1 MEIKRMIFATLKEV
15 LDKARAGKYAV
26 GAFNIN
32 DMEIA
37 KAIGGASKEERS
49 PVILAVSPSA
59 IKYAGIEYIYE
70 IARVTAGK
78 SGVPTVLHL
87 DHGTTFNDCIQCIRY
102 GWSSVMFD
110 GSKLPLEENIKQ
122 TAEIVKIAHAAG
134 VSVEAELGKLA
145 GVEGHVS
152 VAEKDAIFTNPDE
165 AKMFVER
172 TGVDALAVAIG
183 TSHGAYKFKGE
194 ATLDFPRL
202 EKIEKL
208 VNIPIVLHGA
218 SGVPKDVLDKA
229 AKYGAKLPGAA
240 GVPNDAIKQ
249 AIGLGVAKI
258 NIDTDIRLALTAAI
272 RQVLVEHPEE
282 FDPRKLFGPAEDA
295 MKAVAKGKMQ
305 LFGSSGRA

>member
-1 MEIKRMIFATLKEV
+1 MIFATLKEV

-37 KAIGGASKEERS
+37 KAVGGAAKEERS

-70 IARVTAGK
+70 IARVTADQ
-78 SGVPTVLHL
+78 SGVPMVLHL
-87 DHGTTFNDCIQCIRY
+87 DHGTTFEDCVRCIRY
-102 GWSSVMFD
+102 GWSSVMYD
-110 GSKLPLEENIKQ
+110 GSKLPLEENIRQ
-122 TAEIVKIAHAAG
+122 TARIVEIAHAAG

-152 VAEKDAIFTNPDE
+152 VEEKDAIFTNPEE
-165 AKMFVER
+165 ARMFVER

-194 ATLDFPRL
+194 ANLDFPRL
-202 EKIEKL
+202 EKIERL

-218 SGVPKDVLDKA
+218 SGVPKEVLDKA

-240 GVPNDAIKQ
+240 GVPDDAIRR
-249 AIGLGVAKI
+249 AISLGVAKI

-272 RQVLVEHPEE
+272 RQVLAEHPEE
-282 FDPRKLFGPAEDA
+282 FDPRKIFGPAEDA
-295 MKAVAKGKMQ
+295 MRAVARGKMQ
-305 LFGSSGRA
+305 LFGSSGKA

>member
-1 MEIKRMIFATLKEV
+1 MIFTTLKDALE
-15 LDKARAGKYAV
+15 KARAGKYAV

-32 DMEIA
+32 DMEIT
-37 KAIGGASKEERS
+37 KAIAGAAKEERS

-70 IARVTAGK
+70 IARVAADQ

-87 DHGTTFNDCIQCIRY
+87 DHGTSFQDCVMCIRH
-102 GWSSVMFD
+102 GWSSIMFD
-110 GSKLPLEENIKQ
+110 GSKLSFDQNI
-122 TAEIVKIAHAAG
+122 AETKKIVEIAHAAG

-152 VAEKDAIFTNPDE
+152 VEEKDAIFTNPEE
-165 AKMFVER
+165 AKIFVDK

-194 ATLDFPRL
+194 ANLDFDRL
-202 EKIEKL
+202 KKIEGL

-218 SGVPKDVLDKA
+218 SGVPKEVLDKA

-240 GVPNDAIKQ
+240 GVPNDAIKK

-258 NIDTDIRLALTAAI
+258 NIDTDIRLAMTAAL
-272 RQVLVEHPEE
+272 RQVLTEHPEE
-282 FDPRKLFGPAEDA
+282 FDPRKIMGPAEDA
-295 MKAVAKGKMQ
+295 MKEVARGKMR
-305 LFGSSGRA
+305 LFNSSGKA

>member
-1 MEIKRMIFATLKEV
+1 MVFSTLKEV
-15 LDKARAGKYAV
+15 LERARDGKYAV

-32 DMEIA
+32 NMEIA
-37 KAIGGASKEERS
+37 KAIGGAAKEERS
-49 PVILAVSPSA
+49 PVILATSPSA

-70 IARVTAGK
+70 IARVTASK

-87 DHGTTFNDCIQCIRY
+87 DHGTTFEDCVMCIRH

-110 GSKLPLEENIKQ
+110 GSKLPLEENIRQ
-122 TAEIVKIAHAAG
+122 TAEIVRIAHAAG
-134 VSVEAELGKLA
+134 VSVEAELGRLA

-152 VAEKDAIFTNPDE
+152 VAERDAIFTNPDE
-165 AKMFVER
+165 AKLFVER

-194 ATLDFPRL
+194 AVLDFPRL
-202 EKIEKL
+202 EKIERL

-218 SGVPKDVLDKA
+218 SGVPRDVLEKA

-240 GVPNDAIKQ
+240 GVPDDAIKK
-249 AIGLGVAKI
+249 AISLGVAKI
-258 NIDTDIRLALTAAI
+258 NIDTDIRLAMTAAI
-272 RQVLVEHPEE
+272 RQVLAEHPEE
-282 FDPRKLFGPAEDA
+282 FDPRKIMGPAEDA

>member
-1 MEIKRMIFATLKEV
+1 MIFATLKEV
-15 LDKARAGKYAV
+15 LDRARAGKYAV
-26 GAFNIN
+26 GAFNVN
-32 DMEIA
+32 DMEIT
-37 KAIGGASKEERS
+37 KAIAGAAKEERS
-49 PVILAVSPSA
+49 PVILATSPSA
-59 IKYAGIEYIYE
+59 IKYAGIEYIFE
-70 IARVTAGK
+70 LCRVAADE

-87 DHGTTFNDCIQCIRY
+87 DHGTTFDDCIKCIRY
-102 GWSSVMFD
+102 GWSSVMYD
-110 GSKLPLEENIKQ
+110 GSKLPFDENIKM
-122 TAEIVKIAHAAG
+122 TAKIVEIAHAAG

-165 AKMFVER
+165 AKIFVDR

-194 ATLDFPRL
+194 ANLEFDRL
-202 EKIEKL
+202 AKIEQL

-240 GVPNDAIKQ
+240 GVPNDAIKK

-258 NIDTDIRLALTAAI
+258 NIDTDIRLAMTAAL
-272 RQVLVEHPEE
+272 RQVLTEHPEE
-282 FDPRKLFGPAEDA
+282 FDPRKIMGPAEDA
-295 MKAVAKGKMQ
+295 MKAVAKSKMQ
-305 LFGSSGRA
+305 MFGSSGKA

>member
-1 MEIKRMIFATLKEV
+1 MVFSTLKEV
-15 LDKARAGKYAV
+15 LDRARDGKYAV

-32 DMEIA
+32 NMEIA
-37 KAIGGASKEERS
+37 KAIGGAAKEERS
-49 PVILAVSPSA
+49 PVILATSPSA

-70 IARVTAGK
+70 IARVTAAK

-87 DHGTTFNDCIQCIRY
+87 DHGTTFEDCVKCIRH

-110 GSKLPLEENIKQ
+110 GSKLPLEENIRQ

-134 VSVEAELGKLA
+134 VSVEAELGRLA

-152 VAEKDAIFTNPDE
+152 VAERDAIFTNPDE
-165 AKMFVER
+165 AKLFAER

-194 ATLDFPRL
+194 AVLDFPRL
-202 EKIEKL
+202 EKIERL

-218 SGVPKDVLDKA
+218 SGVPKDVLEKA
-229 AKYGAKLPGAA
+229 AKYGARLPGAA
-240 GVPNDAIKQ
+240 GVPDEAIRK
-249 AIGLGVAKI
+249 AISLGVAKI
-258 NIDTDIRLALTAAI
+258 NIDTDIRLAMTAAI

-282 FDPRKLFGPAEDA
+282 FDPRKLMGPAEDA

>member
-1 MEIKRMIFATLKEV
+1 MIFATLKEV
-15 LDKARAGKYAV
+15 LEAARAGKYAV

-37 KAIGGASKEERS
+37 KAIGGAAKEERS

-70 IARVTAGK
+70 IARVTADK

-87 DHGTTFNDCIQCIRY
+87 DHGTSFNDCIQCIRY

-110 GSKLPLEENIKQ
+110 GSKLPFEENVKQ
-122 TAEIVKIAHAAG
+122 TADIVRIAHAAG

-152 VAEKDAIFTNPDE
+152 VEEKDAIFTNPEE
-165 AKMFVER
+165 AKLFVDR

-194 ATLDFPRL
+194 ANLDFPRL
-202 EKIEKL
+202 QKIEKL

-240 GVPNDAIKQ
+240 GVPNDAIRQ
-249 AIGLGVAKI
+249 AISLGVAKI

-272 RQVLVEHPEE
+272 RQVLAEHPEE

-305 LFGSSGRA
+305 LFGSSGKA

>member
-1 MEIKRMIFATLKEV
+1 MIFATLKEV
-15 LDKARAGKYAV
+15 LDRARAGGYAV

-37 KAIGGASKEERS
+37 KAIGGAAREERS

-70 IARVTAGK
+70 IARVTADQ

-87 DHGTTFNDCIQCIRY
+87 DHGTTFEDCVRCIRY
-102 GWSSVMFD
+102 GWSSVMYD
-110 GSKLPLEENIKQ
+110 GSKLPLEENIAQ
-122 TAEIVKIAHAAG
+122 TKKIVEIAHAAS

-152 VAEKDAIFTNPDE
+152 VEEKDAIFTNPDE

-194 ATLDFPRL
+194 ANLDFPRL

-240 GVPNDAIKQ
+240 GVPNDAIKK
-249 AIGLGVAKI
+249 AISLGVAKI

-272 RQVLVEHPEE
+272 RQVLAEHPEE
-282 FDPRKLFGPAEDA
+282 FDPRKIFGPAEDA

>member
-1 MEIKRMIFATLKEV
+1 MIFATLKEV

-37 KAIGGASKEERS
+37 KAVGGAAKEERS

-70 IARVTAGK
+70 IARVTADQ
-78 SGVPTVLHL
+78 SGVPMVLHL
-87 DHGTTFNDCIQCIRY
+87 DHGTTFEDCVRCIRY
-102 GWSSVMFD
+102 GWSSVMYD
-110 GSKLPLEENIKQ
+110 GSKLPLEENIRQ
-122 TAEIVKIAHAAG
+122 TARIVEIAHAAG

-152 VAEKDAIFTNPDE
+152 VEEKDAIFTNPEE
-165 AKMFVER
+165 ASMFVER
-172 TGVDALAVAIG
+172 TGVDARAVAIG

-194 ATLDFPRL
+194 ANLDFPRL
-202 EKIEKL
+202 EKIERL

-218 SGVPKDVLDKA
+218 SGVPKEVLDKA

-240 GVPNDAIKQ
+240 GVPDDAIRR
-249 AIGLGVAKI
+249 AISLGVAKI

-272 RQVLVEHPEE
+272 RQVLAEHPEE
-282 FDPRKLFGPAEDA
+282 FDPRKIFGPAEDA
-295 MKAVAKGKMQ
+295 MRAVARGKMQ
-305 LFGSSGRA
+305 LFGSSGKA

>member
-1 MEIKRMIFATLKEV
+1 MIFATLKDV
-15 LDKARAGKYAV
+15 LEKARAGKYAV

-37 KAIGGASKEERS
+37 KAIGGAAKEEKS

-70 IARVTAGK
+70 IARVTADK
-78 SGVPTVLHL
+78 SGVPIVLHL
-87 DHGTTFNDCIQCIRY
+87 DHGTSFEDCIQCIRY

-110 GSKLPLEENIKQ
+110 GSKLSFEENVKQ
-122 TAEIVKIAHAAG
+122 TAEIVRIAHAAG

-152 VAEKDAIFTNPDE
+152 VEEKDAIFTNPEE
-165 AKMFVER
+165 AKIFVDR

-183 TSHGAYKFKGE
+183 TSHGAYKFKGD
-194 ATLDFPRL
+194 ANLDFPRL

-218 SGVPKDVLDKA
+218 SGVPKDVLDRA

-240 GVPNDAIKQ
+240 GVPNEAIKQ
-249 AIGLGVAKI
+249 AIKLGVAKI

-272 RQVLVEHPEE
+272 RQTLAEHPEE
-282 FDPRKLFGPAEDA
+282 FDPRKIFGPAEDA

-305 LFGSSGRA
+305 LFGSSGKA

>member
-1 MEIKRMIFATLKEV
+1 MTFTTLKEA

-37 KAIGGASKEERS
+37 KAIGGAAKEEKS

-70 IARVTAGK
+70 IARVTAVK

-87 DHGTTFNDCIQCIRY
+87 DHGTTFGDCVMCIRH

-110 GSKLPLEENIKQ
+110 GSKLPFDENIKQ

-152 VAEKDAIFTNPDE
+152 VEEKDAIFTNPEE
-165 AKMFVER
+165 AKLFVEK

-194 ATLDFPRL
+194 ANLDFERL
-202 EKIEKL
+202 AKIEKL

-218 SGVPKDVLDKA
+218 SGVPKEVLDKA
-229 AKYGAKLPGAA
+229 AKYGAKLPGAS
-240 GVPNDAIKQ
+240 GVPNEAIKK
-249 AIGLGVAKI
+249 AIELGVAKI
-258 NIDTDIRLALTAAI
+258 NIDTDIRLALTAAL
-272 RQVLVEHPEE
+272 RQVLTEHPEE
-282 FDPRKLFGPAEDA
+282 FDPRKIFGPAEDA

-305 LFGSSGRA
+305 MFGSSGKA

>member
-1 MEIKRMIFATLKEV
+1 MIFATLKEV
-15 LDKARAGKYAV
+15 LETARAGKYAV
-26 GAFNIN
+26 GAFNVN

-37 KAIGGASKEERS
+37 KAIGGAAKEERS

-70 IARVTAGK
+70 IARVTADK

-87 DHGTTFNDCIQCIRY
+87 DHGTSFDDCIQCIRY

-110 GSKLPLEENIKQ
+110 GSKLPFDENVKQ
-122 TAEIVKIAHAAG
+122 TAEIVRIAHAAG

-152 VAEKDAIFTNPDE
+152 VEEKDAIFTNPEE
-165 AKMFVER
+165 AKIFVDR

-183 TSHGAYKFKGE
+183 TSHGAYKFKGD
-194 ATLDFPRL
+194 ANLDFARL

-240 GVPNDAIKQ
+240 GVPNDAIKK
-249 AIGLGVAKI
+249 AISLGVAKI

-272 RQVLVEHPEE
+272 RQVLAEKPEE
-282 FDPRKLFGPAEDA
+282 FDPRKIFGPAEDA

-305 LFGSSGRA
+305 LFGSSGKA

>member
-1 MEIKRMIFATLKEV
+1 MIFATLKEV
-15 LDKARAGKYAV
+15 LDRARAGKYAV

-37 KAIGGASKEERS
+37 KAIGGAAKEERS

-70 IARVTAGK
+70 IARVTADN

-87 DHGTTFNDCIQCIRY
+87 DHGTSFDDCIQCIRY

-110 GSKLPLEENIKQ
+110 GSKLPFEENVKQ
-122 TAEIVKIAHAAG
+122 TADIVRIAHAAG

-152 VAEKDAIFTNPDE
+152 VEEKDAIFTNPGE
-165 AKMFVER
+165 AKLFVDR

-194 ATLDFPRL
+194 ANLDFPRL
-202 EKIEKL
+202 ENIEKL
-208 VNIPIVLHGA
+208 VNMPIVLHGA
-218 SGVPKDVLDKA
+218 SGVPKYVLDKA

-240 GVPNDAIKQ
+240 GVPNDAIKT
-249 AIGLGVAKI
+249 AISLGVAKI
-258 NIDTDIRLALTAAI
+258 NIDTDIRLAMTAAI
-272 RQVLVEHPEE
+272 RQVLAEKPEE
-282 FDPRKLFGPAEDA
+282 FDPRKIFGPAEDA